1 MEMVGSK
8 MGWMIK
14 RWLFIYKPSNSSNKP
29 RPSVAWNKKQINK
42 FYWCF
47 ISVNR
52 IHNFID
58 H

>member
-1 MEMVGSK
+1 

-14 RWLFIYKPSNSSNKP
+14 GWIVYIQPSNSSNKTKTI
-29 RPSVAWNKKQINK
+29 SSMNEEADKGT